1 MYRNIFV
8 KIHLIELEIKFK
20 IVNERRQDLLAQLKE
35 NVSPLDG
42 DTNLITLDRL
52 IRRSIG

>member
-20 IVNERRQDLLAQLKE
+20 IANKRRQDLLAQLKE